1 MPKQH
6 LSMEDT
12 LGKDKSPHPLLCRK
26 DINMVMMIAHISH
39 RSSPPWSVKAFEEIK
54 NKIITKMC
62 PQMSCK
68 ENRFPSF
75 HGRKDEEKP

>member
-1 MPKQH
+1 MPKQQ

-12 LGKDKSPHPLLCRK
+12 PGEDKISCAGRVL
-26 DINMVMMIAHISH
+26 IVVMMIAHISH
-39 RSSPPWSVKAFEEIK
+39 SSSPPWSVKAFEEIK
-54 NKIITKMC
+54 NKITTKMC

-75 HGRKDEEKP
+75 HGKKDEEKP